1 MLLAPADAPGEWFY
15 DPYERL
21 LYLYPNATVL
31 PNALSELYLSVPL
44 LERIITVTGGN
55 ATARQN
61 AAALRRGDVESAQP
75 EYARNISFVGLQ
87 FTGTRA
93 TFMEAYEVPSGGD
106 W

>member
-1 MLLAPADAPGEWFY
+1 MKPADAPGEWFY

-21 LYLYPNATVL
+21 LFLYPNATVRA
-31 PNALSELYLSVPL
+31 NALSELSLSVPL
-44 LERIITVTGGN
+44 LERIISVTGGN
-55 ATARQN
+55 ATARHN
-61 AAALRRGDVESAQP
+61 AAELQQGDSETAQP
-75 EYARNISFVGLQ
+75 EFARNISFVGLQ